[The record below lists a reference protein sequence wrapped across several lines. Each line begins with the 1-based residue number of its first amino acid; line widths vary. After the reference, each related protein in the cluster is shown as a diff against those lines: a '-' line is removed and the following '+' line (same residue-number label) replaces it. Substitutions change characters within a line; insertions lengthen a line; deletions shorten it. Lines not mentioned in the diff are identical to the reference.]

1 MHKTPSPS
9 PWITRSPIRRWTAVI
24 SLSLATLA
32 VVLGYEHAV
41 PVPNAAPAVAAAPD
55 VAAATDPSLPALP
68 FAPTAADAQEPQP
81 PTF

>member
-1 MHKTPSPS
+1 MNTTPSPS
-9 PWITRSPIRRWTAVI
+9 RWITGSPIRRWTVVI

-41 PVPNAAPAVAAAPD
+41 PVLAASPAVAAAPD

-68 FAPTAADAQEPQP
+68 FTPTAADAQVPQP